1 MPSITTY
8 IYRWAAIALLS
19 ATGAAGAGQL
29 PADLGGKLAQGYIAP
44 AMLSFQHSAE
54 QIQAGLGAWCAVPAS
69 STTDKLKAAFD
80 ELVRAW
86 SGLEFLRFGPLV
98 AANRYERI
106 YFWPD
111 PRGITLRQVQGLLGQ
126 ADEIGRAQV

>member
-44 AMLSFQHSAE
+44 AMLRFQHSAE

-69 STTDKLKAAFD
+69 STTDKLKADFA

-86 SGLEFLRFGPLV
+86 RSEDR
-98 AANRYERI
+98 
-106 YFWPD
+106 
-111 PRGITLRQVQGLLGQ
+111 RGGKEGVSKCRSEWCASQ
-126 ADEIGRAQV
+126 

>member
-44 AMLSFQHSAE
+44 AMLRFKHSAE
-54 QIQAGLGAWCAVPAS
+54 QIQAGLGAWRSAEHTSELQSLMRISYAVFCLKKTQPSFNLMTSDIDES
-69 STTDKLKAAFD
+69 SK
-80 ELVRAW
+80 
-86 SGLEFLRFGPLV
+86 SHNP
-98 AANRYERI
+98 
-106 YFWPD
+106 
-111 PRGITLRQVQGLLGQ
+111 
-126 ADEIGRAQV
+126 